1 MHSDLSN
8 GVTNVD
14 SVTKYHEY
22 IKRAEECGMTAL
34 GFSEHGSVFEWYHKK
49 TAIEAAGM
57 KYLHAAEFY
66 LTETIEEKIRDNYH
80 CVLVARNYAGFLE
93 LNRLASAAFNRKD
106 NHFYYTPRISFDEL
120 FSTSDNILVTTAC
133 VGGVLGKGSDE
144 VQQKF
149 LRFLV
154 DNKHRCFLEVGHHMD
169 EKQVNYNRHLYEIHQ
184 QTGIPLIAGT
194 DTHALN
200 EAHELGRSILQKA
213 KSVIFEG
220 EDKWD
225 LKFKTYDELVM
236 AYRKQGSLPEE
247 VYMQAIENTNVMAD
261 MVEVFTLDKG
271 TKYPHIYENPEQV
284 FYDKVQ
290 QAIETHPYASK
301 NHAVEEL
308 KSIVDEE
315 FEVYKATKSIDFM
328 LLQSYLREWEREN
341 GIESGYGRGSVSGS
355 MIAYLLGITQMDSA
369 RFNLNFFRFMN
380 PSRVT
385 NADIDS
391 DYSGRDRDTVKRF
404 LLQDKMNIPTIQ
416 SAEIITFNT
425 IALKGAV
432 RDVCRALY
440 GMSKDESKQL
450 GEFYDAVEPSGA
462 LGPGG
467 GGVRL
472 PANLESARNRHINIA
487 NEICSKLVRE
497 GTKDVAPPELRKQ
510 YPDVF
515 KYVDIVSGTIVSI
528 GTHPSGVLLSDLPIV
543 ETIGLCSTSASE
555 YPVSMINMKE
565 LDELMYVKLD
575 ILGLDNIGVIN
586 DTCKALGIERLT
598 PDNTDLDDMDV
609 WRSIRDDT
617 TLIFQWESN
626 SAQAYL
632 KKFMSEA
639 TIAKAQDRV
648 PNFSMLKW
656 MSFGNGLIRPA
667 CASFRDSVANGEFYD
682 NGFDELN
689 EFLAPEAG
697 RIAMQETIMQFLV
710 KFCGYS
716 NAESDNVRRGI
727 AKKKGTEK
735 LIPEIKERFISY
747 TSEHYGLSA
756 EKCEEVIVPFIQVIL
771 DASDYAFSWNHSDSY
786 SAIGYICGYLRYY
799 HPLEFL
805 TSALNIFGD
814 NLDKTA
820 EITKY
825 ARRVGVQVTMP
836 KWGLSRSEYVFNT
849 EKNVIAKGLTSI
861 KYMSSQL
868 ADELYTMANKKKYT
882 RFVDVLADLDSETS
896 CDTRQL
902 DILIKLDFFSEFGN
916 QRELLRITDLFY
928 QTFKRGQAKQIK
940 KAIVD
945 GTPLEPIISKYAVGV
960 TKSGGVA
967 KSYTLL
973 DVRSILQEAEDALKA
988 VGMPD
993 LNDIDKVRNFYDVM
1007 GYIGYVSGKQE
1018 DRPKLYVLDVFP
1030 LVRRKDNKQ
1039 FGYSVVTKSIGS
1051 GKESRFTVANTL
1063 FKALPI
1069 QKGDIILCR
1078 GFQKDGAYYR
1088 MTSYEKIF

>member
-22 IKRAEECGMTAL
+22 IDRAEECGMTAL

-49 TAIEAAGM
+49 KAIEEAKM
-57 KYLHAAEFY
+57 KYIHAAEFY
-66 LTETIEEKIRDNYH
+66 LTETLEEKIRDNYH
-80 CVLVARNYAGFLE
+80 CVVIARNYEGFLE
-93 LNRLASAAFNRKD
+93 LNRLASVAFNRKD

-120 FSTSDNILVTTAC
+120 FATSDNILITTAC

-144 VQQKF
+144 TQRKF

-154 DNKHRCFLEVGHHMD
+154 ENRHRCFLEIGHHLD
-169 EKQVNYNRHLYEIHQ
+169 EKQVNYNRHLYTIHQ
-184 QTGIPLIAGT
+184 QSGIPLIAGT

-200 EAHELGRSILQKA
+200 ESHELGRTILQRA
-213 KSVIFEG
+213 KNVIFEG

-225 LKFKTYDELVM
+225 LKFKTYDELVA
-236 AYRKQGSLPEE
+236 AYRRQGSLPEA
-247 VYMQAIENTNVMAD
+247 VYMQAIENTNLMAD
-261 MVEVFTLDKG
+261 MVENFSLDKE

-284 FYDKVQ
+284 FYDKIQ
-290 QAIETHPYASK
+290 KAIETHPYATK
-301 NHAVEEL
+301 NHSVEEL
-308 KSIVDEE
+308 QSIVDQE

-328 LLQSYLREWEREN
+328 LLQSYLREWERAN

-391 DYSGRDRDTVKRF
+391 DYSGKDRAVVKQF
-404 LLQDKMNIPTIQ
+404 LLRDNMGISSIK

-425 IALKGAV
+425 IALKGAI

-440 GMSKDESKQL
+440 KDDVRVNYIQL
-450 GEFYDAVEPSGA
+450 
-462 LGPGG
+462 
-467 GGVRL
+467 
-472 PANLESARNRHINIA
+472 A
-487 NEICSKLVRE
+487 NEIS
-497 GTKDVAPPELRKQ
+497 KDVETREEELRKK
-510 YPDVF
+510 YPEVF
-515 KYVDIVSGTIVSI
+515 KYADIVSGTIVSI
-528 GTHPSGVLLSDLPIV
+528 GTHPSGVLLSDLQID
-543 ETIGLCSTSASE
+543 ETVGLCSTSASD

-598 PDNTDLDDMDV
+598 PDNTDLEDMDV

-639 TIAKAQDRV
+639 TLAKAQERV

-747 TSEHYGLSA
+747 TSEHYGLPV
-756 EKCEEVIVPFIQVIL
+756 EKCEEVIGPFIQVIL

-805 TSALNIFGD
+805 TAALNIFGD

-820 EITKY
+820 DITKY
-825 ARRVGVQVTMP
+825 ARRVGIQVTMP
-836 KWGLSRSEYVFNT
+836 KWGLSRSEYVFDS
-849 EKNVIAKGLTSI
+849 EKYVIAKGLTSI
-861 KYMSSQL
+861 KYMSAQL
-868 ADELYTMANKKKYT
+868 ADELYEMSRKKKYT
-882 RFVDVLADLDSETS
+882 RFVDVLADLDAETS

-916 QRELLRITDLFY
+916 QRELLRITDLYY

-960 TKSGGVA
+960 TKSGGIA

-993 LNDIDKVRNFYDVM
+993 LSDIDKVRNFYDVM
-1007 GYIGYVSGKQE
+1007 GYIGYISGKLE
-1018 DRPKLYVLDVFP
+1018 DRPKLYVLDIFP
-1030 LVRRKDNKQ
+1030 VARKKDGKQ
-1039 FGYSVVTKSIGS
+1039 FGYSIITKSIGS
-1051 GKESRFTVANTL
+1051 GKESRFTVFNSLYKTE
-1063 FKALPI
+1063 PI
-1069 QKGDIILCR
+1069 RKGDIILCK
-1078 GFQKDGAYYR
+1078 GFERDGQYYK
-1088 MTSYEKIF
+1088 MTRYEKVF